1 MSYVCDIKQY
11 KIMEQVI
18 TNNKSKEFC
27 IDKQRI
33 AQYCKVLSHPARIAI
48 IELLAEHKEIRTGN
62 ISDYL
67 PIARTTVSQH
77 LKELRKIGIIQGDID
92 GLKIHYCLNSNKLK
106 EINILL
112 NSFFNQSID
121 EFKCKC

>member
-1 MSYVCDIKQY
+1 MK
-11 KIMEQVI
+11 ELI

-62 ISDYL
+62 ISEYL
-67 PIARTTVSQH
+67 PIARTTVTQH
-77 LKELRKIGIIQGDID
+77 LKELRKIGIIQGEID
-92 GLKIHYCLNSNKLK
+92 GLKIHYCLDSKRLK
-106 EINILL
+106 EIRSEI
-112 NSFFNQSID
+112 NQLFEKSIND
-121 EFKCKC
+121 YVCRCD